1 MRGKLKLGLFCV
13 MLVTIF
19 GATFRLLPISFAAPV
34 VRCYS
39 DVTQIGDAVTM
50 PDVRGTI
57 FKVAVTVFNVTDFYG
72 FDIEFNWTTSWIHY
86 LNYTVTVPVDT
97 YSSVQP
103 PSPYPGI
110 LNSPYM
116 PLKKVVN
123 ESDNIPSA
131 DAGAMAWIGFSQMLG
146 SDSFDGSGTVCVFT
160 FNVTDQPFDY
170 EAPSGVIL
178 KIHFVSTS
186 LSSSLGFPIVH
197 TREDLE
203 IPLYPREFTYP
214 AVPKLKVTPSFITGY
229 DVNQTFDVNVTL
241 LGADNASLSP
251 FWDVAGIE
259 FYLNYNSTYLQALDA
274 TIDPDGTFGAFWSSG
289 SFELMKDLQPSYVQ
303 IAFMGLGE
311 THTPVNGMIRIAKIT
326 FNVTYLPNV
335 YPRPIASMYLENP
348 VYPSTWYILDADSGI
363 IDLSS
368 PVVTEWT
375 SIYPLSTYPYAFNL
389 TDWTDVNGNGK
400 LDMGDQIILLNKDTM
415 KTHDY
420 KVDETKGT
428 LKLNQEYI
436 HSIETYTAAD
446 LQADIVDIYGVPP
459 PLLSSGGSRNG
470 TGIPDWTGT
479 VNITYPVQT
488 INSIHVTP
496 QIGSEYDLTPADY
509 TVNPDGSIT
518 LNRALDEWVLNELIG
533 TMPVAGAG
541 WPSIAYFA
549 SSIQSVWIDMH
560 NGTARYAYNSGY
572 HSDVP
577 SPKHKPMPAGGEWW
591 FDDDYPWELE
601 SWWATGY
608 CDANL
613 PINPWPTGTDIYVN
627 YTAVPTITID
637 YKAPPDTAKYF
648 MQWPGT
654 YESFLTILDPTN
666 TTWTQIY
673 GAYNKVWNITAWVD
687 NDYDARLSN
696 GDELTMVL
704 GGLEAVFTVD
714 SRDTQIRA
722 LEYPCVQDIDPLGM
736 YYTNRRYVEVAGFPH
751 PERPQSPW
759 FGRDFG
765 IPLPVEVE
773 NAFFTSP
780 FQSLGRDIDL
790 YTDYPDTFNGRN
802 EYNMQIDAYGPQ
814 STIKLIAKVTYAMN
828 PVQSKPVT
836 FSARHGEFDFSFCNF
851 TGSDGIAWVEF
862 GLPWPCDDPEGRT
875 FGIWNC
881 SASVSIREVTVT
893 DTLTFESGW
902 LIEITEITPNPTDS
916 FHIGQHLN
924 FTIKYTSISHQIRS
938 AVFTLVVTDDLDVP
952 IAWWVLTAFDVVY
965 GADQTVTIQCIEV
978 PKWTFVGQ
986 GKVWAN
992 IYTDLPQNGGVQYGP
1007 EARISIGLTI

>member
-19 GATFRLLPISFAAPV
+19 GATFTLVPISFAAPV

-72 FDIEFNWTTSWIHY
+72 FDVEFNWTTRWIHY

-110 LNSPYM
+110 LNSPSM
-116 PLKKVVN
+116 QLKKVVN

-146 SDSFDGSGTVCVFT
+146 SDSFNGSGTVCVFT

-186 LSSSLGFPIVH
+186 LASSLGFPIVH

-203 IPLYPREFTYP
+203 IPLYPRKFTYP
-214 AVPKLKVTPSFITGY
+214 AVPKIKVTPSFITGY

-259 FYLNYNSTYLQALDA
+259 FYLNYNSTYLQAIDA

-311 THTPVNGMIRIAKIT
+311 THTPVSGMIRIAKIT
-326 FNVTYLPNV
+326 FKVTYLPNV
-335 YPRPIASMYLENP
+335 YPHPIASMYLENP

-389 TDWTDVNGNGK
+389 TDWTDVDGDGK

-446 LQADIVDIYGVPP
+446 LPATIVDTYGVPS

-470 TGIPDWTGT
+470 TGIPDWTGNFS
-479 VNITYPVQT
+479 VSFPVQSV
-488 INSIHVTP
+488 NSITVTP
-496 QIGSEYDLTPADY
+496 QIGAPYVLTEGVDFV
-509 TVNPDGSIT
+509 VNTDGTIW
-518 LNRALDEWVLNELIG
+518 LKKVLDEWVLDEFVG

-541 WPSIAYFA
+541 WPSIVYFA
-549 SSIQSVWIDMH
+549 SSIQTVWIDMH
-560 NGTARYAYNSGY
+560 NGTARYGYNTGY
-572 HSDVP
+572 KSDKLANKD
-577 SPKHKPMPAGGEWW
+577 SPMPAGGEWW
-591 FDDDYPWELE
+591 FDDAWPQEIE
-601 SWWATGY
+601 SYWATGY
-608 CDANL
+608 ANPNL
-613 PINPWPTGTDIYVN
+613 PDWPWPDGTDVYVN
-627 YTAVPTITID
+627 YSAVPTLTID
-637 YKAPPDTAKYF
+637 YVSKTEIAF
-648 MQWPGT
+648 VQWPGT
-654 YESFLTILDPTN
+654 YESFLTLVDPVN
-666 TTWTQIY
+666 TTWTEIY
-673 GAYNKVWNITAWVD
+673 SIYNRVWNVTGWDDVD
-687 NDYDARLSN
+687 HDGSLNYLDV
-696 GDELTMVL
+696 LTL
-704 GGLEAVFTVD
+704 NSGSLTGPFTFL
-714 SRDTQIRA
+714 SRDTQIKV

-765 IPLPVEVE
+765 IPLPADVE

-780 FQSLGRDIDL
+780 FQSLGRSIDL

-802 EYNMQIDAYGPQ
+802 EYNMSIDAYGPQ

-828 PVQSKPVT
+828 PVQHKPVT
-836 FSARHGEFDFSFCNF
+836 FTARHGEFDFSFCNF
-851 TGSDGIAWVEF
+851 TDSDGIAWVEF

-875 FGIWNC
+875 FGTWICN
-881 SASVSIREVTVT
+881 ASVSIREVTAT
-893 DTLTFESGW
+893 DGLWFESGW
-902 LIEITEITPNPTDS
+902 LIEITEIIPSKPSYALDE
-916 FHIGQHLN
+916 HLN
-924 FTIKYTSISHQIRS
+924 FTIKYTSISHQVRS

-952 IAWWVLTAFDVVY
+952 IAWWVIAPTNVAY
-965 GADQTVTIQCIEV
+965 GDHYIVIQCQPV

-992 IYTDLPQNGGVQYGP
+992 IYTDFPQYGGVQYGP
-1007 EARISIGLTI
+1007 EAKIFIGLTI